1 MNGLPQRHDATP
13 AAAPAL
19 VEIKGDCFRGW
30 ALDRHVI
37 AETTPSGLP
46 TTRRSDL
53 GDRLYRFRHQDERA
67 LLDALVEDFSQA
79 IQTLYG
85 CSGCTIN
92 CLVAVPVDP
101 GRRDYPRVVE
111 FVAALSRQTGIVAAQ
126 YAVTAKEEREPGIRP
141 GQREFA
147 FASAIMADGFLGKTV
162 LVVDDLYRSGRSLNG
177 FCRFLKNQG
186 GAADISVLVGTIAG
200 RAPHG

>member
-1 MNGLPQRHDATP
+1 MNGLPLSHDATP

-67 LLDALVEDFSQA
+67 LLDALVKDFSQA
-79 IQTLYG
+79 IQPLCG
-85 CSGCTIN
+85 CSGRTIN
-92 CLVAVPVDP
+92 CLVAVPVAPD
-101 GRRDYPRVVE
+101 RHDYPRVVE
-111 FVAALSRQTGIVAAQ
+111 FVAALSRQTGIAAAQ
-126 YAVTAKEEREPGIRP
+126 YAVTVFEEREPGTRP

-147 FASAIMADGFLGKTV
+147 FASATTADCFLGKTV

-186 GAADISVLVGTIAG
+186 GAAGIYTMVGTVAS
-200 RAPHG
+200 RAPRG